1 MEIKLNAGDKINIP
15 ENCKATIEDNLII
28 IEEKQEEKKDGDC
41 SYYNSEDRLP
51 LKWIVWYFCHATEE
65 EKQALFD
72 DLKANGLKWND
83 ETKTMEK
90 IRQRVEKGR
99 EYLIVNRLGDVV
111 KLVDEHSTF
120 DDMNYHSGNY
130 YLLSESEQAEEDA
143 KAVKA
148 IFEKRLKVIESEFP
162 HFRKGYV
169 LASKTSDLI
178 LIFNRFKDK
187 EKQFFV
193 SAYNNTHEEGS
204 RIYESD
210 MFRRATSEE
219 TRRLYKQM
227 KEEGLYWNFITK
239 CVESIDTRTAYNSLW
254 YETDPLWHKISD
266 GDLPNKSGMFLVSIK
281 GGHHQVI
288 RYCHKD
294 KLWATV
300 FEQEDLEYWRENPS
314 LPGK

>member
-1 MEIKLNAGDKINIP
+1 MKYKEFSKLIMDSINFIKSLFTLKRNKEFLDERFKYLSGTFHKHGEYAYFSLELDEGGRSVSEPINIP
-15 ENCKATIEDNLII
+15 KGCKSRIENNTLI
-28 IEEKQEEKKDGDC
+28 
-41 SYYNSEDRLP
+41 
-51 LKWIVWYFCHATEE
+51 
-65 EKQALFD
+65 
-72 DLKANGLKWND
+72 
-83 ETKTMEK
+83 
-90 IRQRVEKGR
+90 
-99 EYLIVNRLGDVV
+99 
-111 KLVDEHSTF
+111 
-120 DDMNYHSGNY
+120 
-130 YLLSESEQAEEDA
+130 
-143 KAVKA
+143 
-148 IFEKRLKVIESEFP
+148 IESEFP

-239 CVESIDTRTAYNSLW
+239 CVESIDTKTAYNSLW

>member
-1 MEIKLNAGDKINIP
+1 MKYKEFSKLIMDSINFIKSLFTLKRNKELLDERFKYLSGTFHKHGEYAYFSLELDEGGRSVSETINIP
-15 ENCKATIEDNLII
+15 KGCKSRIENNTLI
-28 IEEKQEEKKDGDC
+28 
-41 SYYNSEDRLP
+41 
-51 LKWIVWYFCHATEE
+51 
-65 EKQALFD
+65 
-72 DLKANGLKWND
+72 
-83 ETKTMEK
+83 
-90 IRQRVEKGR
+90 
-99 EYLIVNRLGDVV
+99 
-111 KLVDEHSTF
+111 
-120 DDMNYHSGNY
+120 
-130 YLLSESEQAEEDA
+130 
-143 KAVKA
+143 
-148 IFEKRLKVIESEFP
+148 IESEFP

-193 SAYNNTHEEGS
+193 SAYNNTHEES
-204 RIYESD
+204 SKIYESD
-210 MFRRATSEE
+210 MFRNATSEE

-239 CVESIDTRTAYNSLW
+239 CVESIDTRTTYNSLW
-254 YETDPLWHKISD
+254 YEIDSLWHKISD

>member
-15 ENCKATIEDNLII
+15 ENCTVALEDNLII
-28 IEEKQEEKKDGDC
+28 IEEKQEEFKEGDVLNIVYDNNKKCPFIYKGIDAKGHYLFYAGIDYCGDVL
-41 SYYNSEDRLP
+41 LP
-51 LKWIVWYFCHATEE
+51 TNENARWGGDKRAKHATEE
-65 EKQALFD
+65 EKQYFFKELNA
-72 DLKANGLKWND
+72 KGLRWNA
-83 ETKTMEK
+83 ENKTIMERAK
-90 IRQRVEKGR
+90 KG
-99 EYLIVNRLGDVV
+99 EAYYFIGYSCDVV
-111 KLVDEHSTF
+111 LTAEDGRPLDDERW
-120 DDMNYHSGNY
+120 NAGNY
-130 YLLSESEQAEEDA
+130 YLPSEIDQVVEDA
-143 KAVKA
+143 NAIRA
-148 IFEKRLKVIESEFP
+148 IFEK
-162 HFRKGYV
+162 
-169 LASKTSDLI
+169 
-178 LIFNRFKDK
+178 N
-187 EKQFFV
+187 
-193 SAYNNTHEEGS
+193 
-204 RIYESD
+204 

-239 CVESIDTRTAYNSLW
+239 CVETIDTKTAYNSLW